1 MLKRNKKNVLIGVCA
16 LAGVALTSVG
26 FATWI
31 VGVTNKDT
39 SLQYNVQ
46 VDDVSSDT
54 VYLSCNTKVGNI
66 KIGEKTPKTN
76 KGKTDIAGTDDLSSF
91 KNALEFSIKDITLK
105 IGTSVAENV
114 RPNKL
119 KLSLNYE
126 NGLNAANV
134 VTDGNNL
141 LTKDGSDTK
150 VRTGTEYHY
159 LQLQETID
167 LTYGTT
173 SDATTSNMVTD
184 DSITN
189 GYKTYKFTKGAKNE
203 YVSSLLWGNY
213 FGNDTSEATVN
224 KSPVTYYNA
233 LYAETPEAK
242 LNLDHMLK
250 SAGEAHQEIAAM
262 KTALSG
268 GAKLTI
274 SIKAVYE
281 EAHK

>member
-31 VGVTNKDT
+31 VGVTNTDA
-39 SLQYNVQ
+39 SLKYNVQ

-54 VYLSCNTKVGNI
+54 IYLTCNTTPGNI
-66 KIGEKTPKTN
+66 KIGETTPKKN

-91 KNALEFSIKDITLK
+91 KDALQFSIRDITLK
-105 IGTSVAENV
+105 IGTSVTTDV

-126 NGLNAANV
+126 NDLNAANV
-134 VTDGNNL
+134 VAEGNNL
-141 LTKDGSDTK
+141 LTKDGTDTK
-150 VRTGTEYHY
+150 VRTGTGYHY
-159 LQLQETID
+159 LQLEETIN
-167 LTYGTT
+167 LTYGKTG
-173 SDATTSNMVTD
+173 DASHPNMVTD
-184 DSITN
+184 DAETN
-189 GYKTYKFTKGAKNE
+189 GYKTYKFTSDAKNE

-213 FGNDTSEATVN
+213 FGNETSKAAVN

-233 LYAETPEAK
+233 LYAGTEEK
-242 LNLDHMLK
+242 DLNLDHMLK

-262 KTALSG
+262 KKALSG
-268 GAKLTI
+268 EAKLTI
-274 SIKAVYE
+274 SIKAVHE
-281 EAHK
+281 K

>member
-31 VGVTNKDT
+31 VGVTNTDA
-39 SLQYNVQ
+39 SLKYNVE
-46 VDDVSSDT
+46 VDNVSSDT
-54 VYLSCNTKVGNI
+54 VYLSCNTDGGNI
-66 KIGEKTPKTN
+66 KIGEKTAKTN
-76 KGKTDIAGTDDLSSF
+76 KDKTDIAGTDDLSKF
-91 KNALEFSIKDITLK
+91 TNALEFSIRDITLK

-119 KLSLNYE
+119 KLSLKYE

-134 VTDGNNL
+134 VAEGNNL

-150 VRTGTEYHY
+150 VRTGTGYHY
-159 LQLQETID
+159 LQLAETID
-167 LTYGTT
+167 LTYGK
-173 SDATTSNMVTD
+173 SGDASNPNMVTD
-184 DSITN
+184 DKETN

-213 FGNDTSEATVN
+213 FGNDTSAATEN

-233 LYAETPEAK
+233 LYAGTQEED
-242 LNLDHMLK
+242 LNLNHMLK

-268 GAKLTI
+268 EAKLTI
-274 SIKAVYE
+274 SIKAVHE
-281 EAHK
+281 

>member
-31 VGVTNKDT
+31 VGVTNTDA
-39 SLQYNVQ
+39 SLKYNVQ
-46 VDDVSSDT
+46 VDNVSSDT
-54 VYLSCNTKVGNI
+54 VYLTCNTTPGNI
-66 KIGEKTPKTN
+66 KIGETTPKKD

-91 KNALEFSIKDITLK
+91 TDALQFSIKDITLK
-105 IGTSVAENV
+105 IGTSVTADV

-134 VTDGNNL
+134 VTEGNNL
-141 LTKDGSDTK
+141 LTKDGSAEK
-150 VRTGTEYHY
+150 VRTGSNYHY
-159 LQLQETID
+159 LQLEETID
-167 LTYGTT
+167 LTYGK
-173 SDATTSNMVTD
+173 SGDASNLNMVTD
-184 DSITN
+184 DVETN
-189 GYKTYKFTKGAKNE
+189 GYKTYTFTKNAKNE

-213 FGNDTSEATVN
+213 FGNDTSKTAVN

-233 LYAETPEAK
+233 LYAEKPEAS

-262 KTALSG
+262 KKALSG
-268 GAKLTI
+268 DAKLTI
-274 SIKAVYE
+274 SIKAVHE
-281 EAHK
+281 EAHI